1 MKNIVPYFG
10 YLGANNIGDEA
21 LYLSAQKLFDGI
33 QFVDRRYTK
42 QKNIAFFGGG
52 TRIPPIDNEASVLD
66 EYSNKIAFGVGIKNT
81 SYRNRKYAPVDLGYY
96 SGKYN
101 FKGLVNRP
109 GIEYALRPLDHLS
122 DSFSISGDYLR
133 PSDFTR
139 LRDFDSITVR
149 GPKSKKICDSY
160 DIDCDIIGDPALILE
175 STANENRKSNIAVNV
190 RPGKNK
196 WTADTSYRS
205 ELIEVCQGLS
215 RDHTIILLPF
225 QPEDIPACL
234 EVARSIPG
242 AKFRDYCS
250 HIQVQNLLDEIAQ
263 CKLMIGE
270 RLHANV
276 LSAAVH
282 TPFISMEYQ
291 PKNADFA
298 ASLDWDEHN
307 INISSLAAEEL
318 SKKANKLLQ
327 ENESNISH
335 LQESVS
341 KKREQL
347 QISAS
352 EINQKWLTQ

>member
-1 MKNIVPYFG
+1 MTKNIIPYFG

-21 LYLSAQKLFDGI
+21 IYIAIQKLFDDI
-33 QFVDRRYTK
+33 QFVDRRYIK
-42 QKNIAFFGGG
+42 QRNVAFFGGG
-52 TRIPPIDNEASVLD
+52 TRIPPKYNEATVLD

-96 SGKYN
+96 GSKYN

-109 GIEYALRPLDHLS
+109 GIKYAFRPLDHLS
-122 DSFSISGDYLR
+122 DYFSISGDYLR

-149 GPKSKKICDSY
+149 GPKSKKICNNY
-160 DIDCDIIGDPALILE
+160 NINCDIIGDPALMLK
-175 STANENRKSNIAVNV
+175 SSGRENRKSKIAVNV

-205 ELIEVCQGLS
+205 ELIEVCQSLS
-215 RDHTIILLPF
+215 SDYTFILLPF
-225 QPEDIPACL
+225 QPQDIPVCL

-250 HIQVQNLLDEIAQ
+250 HIQVEGLLDEIAQ

-298 ASLDWDEHN
+298 ASLDWNEYN
-307 INISSLAAEEL
+307 IDIRSLTAEKL
-318 SKKANKLLQ
+318 INKTDKLLQ
-327 ENESNISH
+327 EN
-335 LQESVS
+335 
-341 KKREQL
+341 
-347 QISAS
+347 
-352 EINQKWLTQ
+352 